1 MVIAFLTFL
10 LLGLIIY
17 EQTEQFSDWSV
28 ELSVNHWIS
37 AIPLLGFYGLYQA
50 VQGYLEMKRD
60 DKFMGVLFFLASPIT
75 LYITYVFIDVI
86 THSYWNPNTEFMFLI
101 FIQCLSILHFLDY
114 IYHYQKK
121 QRNKELDDVLDL

>member
-37 AIPLLGFYGLYQA
+37 AIPLPGFYGLYQA
-50 VQGYLEMKRD
+50 VQGYLEMKRH